1 MVCGLDPE
9 FVPQQQDNRV
19 IDIFEESRN
28 KVTTEV
34 TGPEQL
40 LRTPLH
46 RWHVGNQ
53 GRMVD
58 FAGWSMPVQYSS
70 IIDEHHQT
78 RRSVGMF
85 DVSHMGR
92 LYFRGTGIDQFLD
105 GLTTRRVA
113 GVERG
118 KIRYSLLT
126 NENGCI
132 LDDVLVYHVDD
143 LNGQAVFM
151 MVVNASNRQKVI
163 DWIEGHLGSTGI
175 ELDDKTE
182 ATAMLAIQGPQANS
196 VVKELAELDPES
208 VPYYMGA
215 ATRVCGHEALFSRTG
230 YTGEDG
236 CELIVESAVA
246 EEIWESVH
254 GLAAKLGGGASGL
267 AARDTLR
274 LEAAMPLYGH
284 ELTEEINAA
293 QTGLRFAMQFKNRD
307 FVGKSSI
314 VSAGKDPLLPRRVGL
329 ELEGR
334 RAARENCEV
343 FVGDRKIGM
352 VTSGTF
358 APTLEKSIS
367 MGYVEPDYS
376 AAGTDVTIDIR
387 GKSHA
392 AKVVELP
399 FYSRA

>member
-1 MVCGLDPE
+1 MT
-9 FVPQQQDNRV
+9 
-19 IDIFEESRN
+19 S
-28 KVTTEV
+28 T
-34 TGPEQL
+34 EQL

-46 RWHVGNQ
+46 SWHVENK

-70 IIDEHHQT
+70 IMDEHHQT

-92 LYFRGTGIDQFLD
+92 LYFHGSEIDQFLD

-113 GVERG
+113 RVDRG

-143 LNGQAVFM
+143 IQGLPFHM
-151 MVVNASNRQKVI
+151 MVVNASNRQKIVS
-163 DWIEGHLGSTGI
+163 WITSHLGSSGI
-175 ELDDKTE
+175 ELDDRTE
-182 ATAMLAIQGPQANS
+182 STAMIAVQGPKANE
-196 VVKELAELDPES
+196 VVAELTELDPES
-208 VPYYMGA
+208 VPYYMG
-215 ATRVCGHEALFSRTG
+215 TTTQVCGHEALFSRTG

-236 CELIVESAVA
+236 CELIVDSSVA
-246 EEIWESVH
+246 QEIWSTIH
-254 GLAAKLGGGASGL
+254 GLAEKIEGGASGL
-267 AARDTLR
+267 ASRDTLR

-284 ELTEEINAA
+284 ELSEDINAA

-307 FVGKSSI
+307 FIGKSAI
-314 VSAGKDPLLPRRVGL
+314 VAAGKDESLPVRIGL

-334 RAARENCEV
+334 RAAREHCEIL
-343 FVGDRKIGM
+343 VGEQKVGV

-367 MGYVEPDYS
+367 MGYIDPQH
-376 AAGTDVTIDIR
+376 ATPGTEVTIDIR

-392 AKVVELP
+392 ARVVELP